1 MASDQSP
8 FFFNYFLHKANMMF
22 CLIKIRKG
30 SKQWDL
36 PDTGEVTKIVY
47 RETTEGVD
55 KHESE
60 GKERL
65 SVNS

>member
-1 MASDQSP
+1 
-8 FFFNYFLHKANMMF
+8 MF